1 MDNFQWDQSDFEGL
15 VKDNKCFSAINSVY
29 QAVKKFKNENGHPIS
44 YLQFKT
50 LQNES
55 QELINNLQQ
64 ILKQTSP
71 QILNKLLQR
80 IFPINLQMCLPNFP
94 LFKMIARNNQW
105 NRNLRQKTVNTC
117 I

>member
-1 MDNFQWDQSDFEGL
+1 MDNFQWDESDFEGL

-55 QELINNLQQ
+55 QEINQQPATDTQANLTTNTQQ
-64 ILKQTSP
+64 TFTENFSNQPSDVSAQFSP
-71 QILNKLLQR
+71 IQNDCK
-80 IFPINLQMCLPNFP
+80 
-94 LFKMIARNNQW
+94 K
-105 NRNLRQKTVNTC
+105 
-117 I
+117 